1 MTAAHVAAAR
11 HRAAAARTR
20 SLRTPMVAVVVL
32 DDAGVDVEV
41 VSPFGSETAARQW
54 AALEGIARYRLLPAR
69 LAGARR

>member
-11 HRAAAARTR
+11 HRAAAARGK
-20 SLRTPMVAVVVL
+20 LRMPMVGLVVE
-32 DDAGVDVEV
+32 DDQGADVEV
-41 VSPFGSETAARQW
+41 VSPFGSETTARQW